1 MKGRCAGNQEA
12 GVAPAREVLLQ
23 ADLLE
28 TREPRPAV
36 ERPERLLAVLL
47 AGVALLGLL
56 AWLATELAR

>member
-1 MKGRCAGNQEA
+1 M
-12 GVAPAREVLLQ
+12 LLQ

-47 AGVALLGLL
+47 AAVALLGLL
-56 AWLATELAR
+56 AWLATEVGG